1 MLKYTLKRLLL
12 IIPTLLAVAVL
23 IFTLMYFIPGDVA
36 KMTLGT
42 TATPE
47 ELAAFRAA
55 YGLDQPFF
63 TRLANFLYNMVF
75 HLDFGKSYSYGTSVL
90 GDLLARFPYTVLIA
104 LISVV
109 ISVIIGIPLGVSCAV
124 NANTAFDR
132 ISMVLSLVFASI
144 PGFWL
149 ALLLIQLFAVQWG
162 ILPSYGFEHWN
173 NYVLPCFAN
182 AMAAVAT
189 LARQTRASMLE
200 VIRADYV
207 TTARA
212 KGIQPHRVLYHHALP
227 NGLIP
232 IITTVGT
239 RFSGMLGGTII
250 IETIYSIPG
259 LGSYMTTAINKRD
272 YPAVQGSI
280 VFVAFV
286 QCLMMLVIDRIYA
299 LVDPRIRAQYAG
311 RIKRKQKK
319 DENKGEEK
327 AA

>member
-12 IIPTLLAVAVL
+12 IIPTLLCVAIL

-36 KMTLGT
+36 TLMLGT
-42 TATPE
+42 SATQE
-47 ELAAFRAA
+47 ELDAFRAV
-55 YGLDQPFF
+55 YGLDQSYL
-63 TRLANFLYNMVF
+63 TRISTFLYDMVF
-75 HLDFGKSYSYGTSVL
+75 HLDFGNSYSYGTSVMA
-90 GDLLARFPYTVLIA
+90 DLLSRFPYTVLIA
-104 LISVV
+104 TISII

-124 NANTAFDR
+124 RANTVFDR
-132 ISMVLSLVFASI
+132 ASMVLSLVFASI

-149 ALLLIQLFAVQWG
+149 ALMLIQLFSVKLG
-162 ILPSYGFEHWN
+162 ILPAFGFDSWQC
-173 NYVLPCFAN
+173 YVLPCTAN

-212 KGIQPHRVLYHHALP
+212 KGIANLRVLYHHALP

-239 RFSGMLGGTII
+239 RFSALLGGTIV

-259 LGSYMTTAINKRD
+259 LGTYMTTAINKRD

-280 VFVAFV
+280 VFIAFV
-286 QCLMMLVIDRIYA
+286 QCLMMLLVDLVYA
-299 LVDPRIRAQYAG
+299 MVDPRIRAQYAG
-311 RIKRKQKK
+311 NKK
-319 DENKGEEK
+319 KSGKEKKGNG
-327 AA
+327 

>member
-1 MLKYTLKRLLL
+1 MLKYTLKRLVL
-12 IIPTLLAVAVL
+12 IIPTLLCIAIL

-36 KMTLGT
+36 VMMLGSS
-42 TATPE
+42 ATPE
-47 ELAAFRAA
+47 ELDAFRAV
-55 YGLDQPFF
+55 YGLDQSYL
-63 TRLANFLYNMVF
+63 TRLSNFLYNMVF
-75 HLDFGKSYSYGTSVL
+75 HLDFGKSYSYGTSVM
-90 GDLLARFPYTVLIA
+90 GDLLSRFPYTILIA
-104 LISVV
+104 TISVFL
-109 ISVIIGIPLGVSCAV
+109 SVIVGIPLGVSCAV
-124 NANTAFDR
+124 RANTAFDR

-149 ALLLIQLFAVQWG
+149 ALMLIQLFSVKLG
-162 ILPSYGFEHWN
+162 ILPAFGFDSWTC
-173 NYVLPCFAN
+173 YVLPCTAN
-182 AMAAVAT
+182 AMAAVAM

-207 TTARA
+207 TTARS
-212 KGIQPHRVLYHHALP
+212 KGISSLRVLYQHALP

-239 RFSGMLGGTII
+239 RFSAMLGGTII

-272 YPAVQGSI
+272 YPVVQGSI
-280 VFVAFV
+280 VFIACV
-286 QCLMMLVIDRIYA
+286 QCLMMLVIDLVYA

-311 RIKRKQKK
+311 NKKKKQG
-319 DENKGEEK
+319 KGSK

>member
-12 IIPTLLAVAVL
+12 IIPTLLCVAIL

-36 KMTLGT
+36 TLMLGT
-42 TATPE
+42 SATQE
-47 ELAAFRAA
+47 ELDAFRAV
-55 YGLDQPFF
+55 YGLDQSYL
-63 TRLANFLYNMVF
+63 TRLSTFLYNMVF
-75 HLDFGKSYSYGTSVL
+75 HLDFGNSYSYGTSVMA
-90 GDLLARFPYTVLIA
+90 DLLSRFPYTVLIA
-104 LISVV
+104 TISII

-124 NANTAFDR
+124 RANTVFDR

-149 ALLLIQLFAVQWG
+149 ALMLIQLFSVKLG
-162 ILPSYGFEHWN
+162 ILPAFGFDSWKC
-173 NYVLPCFAN
+173 YVLPCTAN
-182 AMAAVAT
+182 AMAAVAN

-207 TTARA
+207 TTAKA
-212 KGIQPHRVLYHHALP
+212 KGIANLRVLYHHALP

-239 RFSGMLGGTII
+239 RFSALLGGTIV

-259 LGSYMTTAINKRD
+259 LGTYMTTAINKRD

-280 VFVAFV
+280 VFIAFV
-286 QCLMMLVIDRIYA
+286 QCLMMLLVDLVYA
-299 LVDPRIRAQYAG
+299 MVDPRIRAQYAG
-311 RIKRKQKK
+311 EKK
-319 DENKGEEK
+319 KAGKEKKGND
-327 AA
+327 

>member
-1 MLKYTLKRLLL
+1 MIKYTLKRLLL

-42 TATPE
+42 SATTE
-47 ELAAFRAA
+47 ELDAFRAA
-55 YGLDQPFF
+55 YGLDKPFF
-63 TRLANFLYNMVF
+63 TRLANFLYNMIF
-75 HLDFGKSYSYGTSVL
+75 HLDFGKSYSYGTSVMS
-90 GDLLARFPYTVLIA
+90 DLLARFPYTVLIA
-104 LISVV
+104 MISVI

-124 NANTAFDR
+124 KANTVFDR
-132 ISMVLSLVFASI
+132 LSMVLSLVFASI

-149 ALLLIQLFAVQWG
+149 ALLLIQLFAVKLG
-162 ILPSYGFEHWN
+162 ILPSYGFGHWT
-173 NYVLPCFAN
+173 NYVLPCVAN

-212 KGIQPHRVLYHHALP
+212 KGAKSHKVLYGHALP

-239 RFSGMLGGTII
+239 RFSAMLGGTII

-259 LGSYMTTAINKRD
+259 LGTYMTTAINKRD

-286 QCLMMLVIDRIYA
+286 QCVMMLLIDLVYA
-299 LVDPRIRAQYAG
+299 MVDPRIRAQYAG
-311 RIKRKQKK
+311 KQRTRSKK
-319 DENKGEEK
+319 SKEV